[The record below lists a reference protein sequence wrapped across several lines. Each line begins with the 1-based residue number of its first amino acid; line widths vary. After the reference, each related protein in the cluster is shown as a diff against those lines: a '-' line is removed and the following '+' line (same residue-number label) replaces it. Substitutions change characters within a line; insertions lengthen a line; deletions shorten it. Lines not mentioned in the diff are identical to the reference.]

1 MTEILHKKQYVKLPL
16 LVLQDWCTCFL
27 WSSFYFFIGAINFSK
42 YLRVEATNFDLKHNL
57 GSYCHYCLFY
67 LMELSM
73 NMINVS
79 FRHDMLLTLSIKLK
93 RKQ

>member
-57 GSYCHYCLFY
+57 GSYCPLLFVLFDGTIY
-67 LMELSM
+67 KYDKCV
-73 NMINVS
+73 I
-79 FRHDMLLTLSIKLK
+79 
-93 RKQ
+93 QA